1 MTASFLGS
9 DNFSQNYVFYSPA
22 PGEPGRL
29 AFNVISPTVTQL
41 SWAEP
46 AETNGNITAYE
57 VIYTP
62 TDDEMSKRPNLTQ
75 TRCSH
80 TNIYTATFHRFPQT
94 LFTEPVGAAKKV
106 KIDNPKKRMLLIE
119 NLQSAQTYQY
129 KVRAKNSVGWGPFR
143 DATINLASQPARPL
157 SSKSGGNSIDHL
169 SSK

>member
-1 MTASFLGS
+1 MTASCLGS
-9 DNFSQNYVFYSPA
+9 DNVSQNDVFYSPV

-62 TDDEMSKRPNLTQ
+62 IDDEMSKRPNPTQ
-75 TRCSH
+75 TRCCH
-80 TNIYTATFHRFPQT
+80 TNIYTATFHHFPQT

-119 NLQSAQTYQY
+119 NLQNAQTYQY

-157 SSKSGGNSIDHL
+157 SSKSGGNSVDQL

>member
-1 MTASFLGS
+1 MLFPFGCSA
-9 DNFSQNYVFYSPA
+9 V

-62 TDDEMSKRPNLTQ
+62 IDDELSKSLTLPK
-75 TRCSH
+75 RKSCR
-80 TNIYTATFHRFPQT
+80 NIHILISSVLLA
-94 LFTEPVGAAKKV
+94 EPVGAPKKV
-106 KIDNPKKRMLLIE
+106 QIDNPKKRMLLIE
-119 NLQSAQTYQY
+119 NLQNAQTYQY

-143 DATINLASQPARPL
+143 DASINLASQPNRPL
-157 SSKSGGNSIDHL
+157 SSKSE
-169 SSK
+169 